1 MKEYEEESKLYA
13 EFWEMAK
20 NLSGVTFQE
29 KRRATYSARSA
40 KSLARYEM
48 INPDCE
54 LDYDI
59 ACLAHIV
66 LQKEALSVFSTEFA
80 MKVQSTRESQ
90 L

>member
-1 MKEYEEESKLYA
+1 MNRIELFNEVINGNEHILQTNE
-13 EFWEMAK
+13 
-20 NLSGVTFQE
+20 T
-29 KRRATYSARSA
+29 RSA